1 MNRKRDIIGIRN
13 LYLET
18 TGKLLDSGTVKTNTD
33 GAAFNDGTKSSV
45 AKDRGAEKAQGD
57 KPKKHTPSQG
67 KGAHSADNVVP
78 MKGDES
84 MFASNNS
91 PEFAKGTGPANAD
104 NFQSQIADPK
114 TSEKEDDLN
123 LKNVSDPIKKTSNE
137 SINNS
142 DMSDNNK
149 HKSEF
154 DRLYEFAMEAEDDL
168 GGLGVGGG
176 LDGDPFSGDESPMD
190 DEGPDMVT
198 LELPRDVAEQLNDV
212 LMAAVGGDD
221 EGMPGEGDPEGEPG
235 DLEAMEGEGRNPYGE
250 KVVSEPEPKVLG
262 GHGDRQH
269 GDAGKGPWT
278 KRSGG
283 VYDGKGGT
291 AETGKVDEDPEPKVL
306 GGHGDRQHK
315 DAGNTGSGS
324 NKVKAG
330 KKNNPGAHMLQ

>member
-1 MNRKRDIIGIRN
+1 MNRKRDISGIGE

-18 TGKLLDSGTVKTNTD
+18 LGPGTVKTNTD
-33 GAAFNDGTKSSV
+33 GAAFDNSAKSAM

-57 KPKKHTPSQG
+57 KPHKHVPSQG
-67 KGAHSADNVVP
+67 KGAHSHDNVVP
-78 MKGDES
+78 MKADGVMFSPGDT
-84 MFASNNS
+84 
-91 PEFAKGTGPANAD
+91 PEFAKGTGPTNAD
-104 NFQSQIADPK
+104 NFKSDIADPK

-123 LKNVSDPIKKTSNE
+123 LKNVSDPVKKTSNE

-142 DMSDNNK
+142 DMRDNNK
-149 HKSEF
+149 QKSEF

-168 GGLGVGGG
+168 GGGLGGG
-176 LDGDPFSGDESPMD
+176 LDGELPSDDEMPMD
-190 DEGPDMVT
+190 DEGLDVVT
-198 LELPRDVAEQLNDV
+198 LELPREVAEQLHDV
-212 LMAAVGGDD
+212 LMAAVGGGEDD
-221 EGMPGEGDPEGEPG
+221 GMPGEDEPQGQPG

-278 KRSGG
+278 KRGAG
-283 VYDGKGGT
+283 VYDGKGGS
-291 AETGKVDEDPEPKVL
+291 AETGSVDEDPEPKVL